1 MVNSGMLIC
10 SFLIKKRLAA
20 SEDSY
25 ALNKEII
32 VGDSRYDN
40 AMTLFHDFC
49 LSKTAY
55 VDDEKALKLFS
66 VDSKSIVTHEDTIS
80 CALSFTVKSG
90 AYGIESVLT
99 DRNTGREKYR
109 ATTDDANIK
118 QFKCLVY
125 IPKDQPGA
133 EVLKGIFIFQ
143 TIATYGIKTLSC
155 TQLKEFFSSKGMTL
169 ETRNVSV
176 HAFLEKLF
184 ETGAAHKIA
193 LIKNRVSPDASD
205 NMLITSGKEERSF
218 YKPQLKPDFK
228 TKLFSVLEGDSPN
241 VVLEFDDEQYDDIK
255 ITFRTG
261 GKQYRTVSFSD
272 IGKFSVVED
281 IPQEIYNNGHY
292 QENQLVGYFIRTAK
306 EYAQNMVLTRQE

>member
-55 VDDEKALKLFS
+55 VDDEKAMKLFS
-66 VDSKSIVTHEDTIS
+66 IDSESILIHDDNIS

-99 DRNTGREKYR
+99 DRNTGEEKYR
-109 ATTDDANIK
+109 ATIEDANIK

-125 IPKDQPGA
+125 IPKDQLGA
-133 EVLKGIFIFQ
+133 EVIKGIFIFQ

-155 TQLKEFFSSKGMTL
+155 AQLREYFSSKGMTL
-169 ETRNVSV
+169 ETRSVSV
-176 HAFLEKLF
+176 RAFIEKLF
-184 ETGAAHKIA
+184 ETGAAHRIT
-193 LIKNRVSPDASD
+193 LIKNCVSPDASD

-228 TKLFSVLEGDSPN
+228 TKLYSVLDGDSSN
-241 VVLEFDDEQYDDIK
+241 EIFEFDDERYDDIK

-261 GKQYRTVSFSD
+261 GKQYRTVNFSD
-272 IGKFSVVED
+272 ISKFSVVED

-292 QENQLVGYFIRTAK
+292 QENQLVGYFISTAK
-306 EYAQNMVLTRQE
+306 EYAKQMIVTRQE

>member
-10 SFLIKKRLAA
+10 SFLIKKRLAS

-25 ALNKEII
+25 ALNKEIL
-32 VGDSRYDN
+32 VGDTRYDN

-49 LSKTAY
+49 LSKTSY
-55 VDDEKALKLFS
+55 VDDEKAMKLFS
-66 VDSKSIVTHEDTIS
+66 VDSGSIVTHEDTIS

-99 DRNTGREKYR
+99 DRNTGEEKYR
-109 ATTDDANIK
+109 ATIEDANIK

-125 IPKDQPGA
+125 IPKDQLGV
-133 EVLKGIFIFQ
+133 EVVKGIFIFQ

-155 TQLKEFFSSKGMTL
+155 AQLREYFSSKGMTL

-176 HAFLEKLF
+176 REFIEKLF
-184 ETGAAHKIA
+184 ETGAAHKIT
-193 LIKNRVSPDASD
+193 LIRNSVSPDASD
-205 NMLITSGKEERSF
+205 NILITSGKEERSF

-228 TKLFSVLEGDSPN
+228 TKLYSALEGDLPN
-241 VVLEFDDEQYDDIK
+241 EILEFDDEQYDDLK

-272 IGKFSVVED
+272 ISNFSVVED

-292 QENQLVGYFIRTAK
+292 QENQLVGYLNRMAK
-306 EYAQNMVLTRQE
+306 EYAKKMVTTR